1 VKDKKKSRSHK
12 QAVKYQI
19 VQRYFGEDEV
29 LNAMHRD
36 KELTYPRKF
45 DSPDDAQELID
56 ITLQNNKFEGWDLE
70 VIEHSDVDQLLEQND
85 DTSTFNYLSSDS
97 GENEMSSTDAPRSSK
112 QDLYD

>member
-1 VKDKKKSRSHK
+1 MKGKKKSRSDK

-29 LNAMHRD
+29 LNAIHKD

-70 VIEHSDVDQLLEQND
+70 VIEQCDVDQLLDQD
-85 DTSTFNYLSSDS
+85 DDISTFND
-97 GENEMSSTDAPRSSK
+97 
-112 QDLYD
+112 